1 MNRMCYYTKR
11 NYYDLKGENIMAKK
25 SKIAKEQKE
34 RTLSSTILR
43 IEKSIERARRL

>member
-11 NYYDLKGENIMAKK
+11 NYYDLKGENIMAKNPK
-25 SKIAKEQKE
+25 LLRNKRE
-34 RTLSSTILR
+34 RSTILR